1 MNAPGFGV
9 VNMVR
14 KLRPEERELW
24 QRVADTAIPMRL
36 ATSAILPPVLVSKAK
51 KQRVILAPL
60 KITEFIIGAKAPTK
74 SVASRMGFVSKP
86 QPRMDAKSFGKLTRG
101 KLQPEARVDLH
112 GMTLSEAHPFLQN
125 FILGSAQ
132 LKRRLVL
139 VITGKG
145 KSKPDN
151 GPIPERHGV
160 LRHNVPIWMKQAPL
174 SSVILEVTP
183 AHHRH
188 GGGGALYVYL
198 RRNR

>member
-1 MNAPGFGV
+1 MHQSFGV
-9 VNMVR
+9 VDMVR

-24 QRVADTAIPMRL
+24 QRVADTATPMRL
-36 ATSAILPPVLVSKAK
+36 DTSVPLLPVLFSKAK
-51 KQRVILAPL
+51 KQRAILAPP
-60 KITEFIIGAKAPTK
+60 KISAFTIGAKAPAK
-74 SVASRMGFVSKP
+74 SVATHTSFISKP
-86 QPRMDAKSFGKLTRG
+86 QPTMDAKSFGKLTRG
-101 KLQPEARVDLH
+101 KLQPEARLDLH

-160 LRHNVPIWMKQAPL
+160 LRHNVPIWLRQAPL
-174 SSVILEVTP
+174 SNVILEVTP
-183 AHHRH
+183 AHQRH

>member
-1 MNAPGFGV
+1 MHRGFGV
-9 VNMVR
+9 VDMVR

-24 QRVADTAIPMRL
+24 QRVADTATPMRL
-36 ATSAILPPVLVSKAK
+36 AKSATLPPVLFSKAK
-51 KQRVILAPL
+51 KQRVVLAPP
-60 KITEFIIGAKAPTK
+60 KISAFTIGAKASEKFTHTSFIP
-74 SVASRMGFVSKP
+74 KP
-86 QPRMDAKSFGKLTRG
+86 QPTMDAKSFGKLTRG
-101 KLQPEARVDLH
+101 KLQPEARLDLH
-112 GMTLSEAHPFLQN
+112 GMTLSEAHPFLLN

-160 LRHNVPIWMKQAPL
+160 LRHNVPIWLRQAPL
-174 SSVILEVTP
+174 SSCILEVTS
-183 AHHRH
+183 AHQRH
-188 GGGGALYVYL
+188 GGGGAFYVYL